1 MFVQVHDGILGNQ
14 IRRNFVVAGLKSKEK
29 TTLRV
34 YWSNYQKWVNYAK
47 GNDFTDL
54 PADRNEVG
62 EFLLTC
68 VENLSLQVI
77 KQITAAINFF
87 HRLLGYGGPCGKF
100 LMDY

>member
-47 GNDFTDL
+47 GNDFIDL